1 MSSNIANALSGATT
15 AKSSA
20 LFISSFT
27 LDEHAVMNIKQ
38 SNVKAICISGLFFI
52 ESKW

>member
-1 MSSNIANALSGATT
+1 MNIVMHYILLDTT
-15 AKSSA
+15 SD
-20 LFISSFT
+20 LYISSFM
-27 LDEHAVMNIKQ
+27 LDEHAVMDIMQ